1 MSVSKWAY
9 TPEKCDGDFCPQDC
23 DNCPKRWDDVE
34 NDDIE
39 EIDITE
45 TPYAAFLE
53 SSIKTILA
61 VKPDTMALV
70 AVRKSDGVNLTA
82 YYNAATQDIPT
93 FIGSLLGDFVMDTIE
108 ANADE
113 IRNMVMDAGNDG
125 VDDENDDIEK
135 ED

>member
-1 MSVSKWAY
+1 MSTSLYRWDESCEGV
-9 TPEKCDGDFCPQDC
+9 PCPGDC
-23 DNCPKRWDDVE
+23 DLCAKDQDDDVE
-34 NDDIE
+34 
-39 EIDITE
+39 EIDVTE

-82 YYNAATQDIPT
+82 YYNAGTQDIPT

-108 ANADE
+108 ANAEE

-135 ED
+135 EE